1 MTKLSLAASVLLLL
15 ASLPLSPTRAEES
28 APGARKLDAPAFQTL
43 PLTSIRPTG
52 WLKRQLEIQAGGL
65 TGHLHEFW
73 PDIKESGWTGGKA
86 EGWERMPYWLDGAV
100 PLAYLLDDAPLK
112 DKVSQSIDYIL
123 RHQQADGWLGPAA
136 FEGPNK
142 LTRDPWP
149 VFVMLKVLVQYYE
162 ATGDKRVIP
171 AMTKFFHALD
181 KQLDS
186 RPLYEWNKLRWQD
199 CALSVLWLHD
209 RTGESW
215 LLALA
220 DKLQRQGYDWRAHL
234 AHLPCK
240 QKVAKWDHVSH
251 VVNNA
256 MGVKTPAISYRLTG
270 DAKDR
275 TLALRG
281 LELLD
286 QFHGQ
291 AVGVF
296 SGDECFA
303 GRMPS
308 QGTETCAVVEYMFSL
323 EMLLAAFGEPALA
336 DRLELIAF
344 NALPASCSED
354 MWTRQ
359 YVQQVNQP
367 VSRRAAKPIYTTN
380 GSDAN
385 LFGLETNFG
394 CCTANMHQG
403 WPKFATHLWMKN
415 ERGLAAVAYAP
426 SQVETTIA
434 GQKVRVDLATDY
446 PFRDRLD
453 FTVTVDQPVRFTIS
467 LRIPGWSKQPQLTF
481 AGENAVA
488 VPPGEFY
495 TIDREWKGKT
505 QFSLRLPM
513 PVSVERRFN
522 NAATIRRGPLVYSL
536 PVGEKWT
543 TLDGKP
549 PRVTYQVLPTTPW
562 NYALLI
568 DEKQPESSIR
578 FEDLPLGDIPFSA
591 ARPAVQASVK
601 GRLLPAWK
609 LERDAAA
616 PPPQSPVESDQP
628 LTELKLVPYG
638 AVKLRITEF
647 PTLVSE
653 AAGSAAS
660 RQ

>member
-1 MTKLSLAASVLLLL
+1 MTNLSLATASLLLVSL
-15 ASLPLSPTRAEES
+15 ALSPST
-28 APGARKLDAPAFQTL
+28 GADEPAVPAQRLANPTFQTL

-52 WLKRQLEIQAGGL
+52 WLKHQLEIQAGGL

-73 PDIKESGWTGGKA
+73 PDIRDSGWTGGRA

-112 DKVSQSIDYIL
+112 EKVSQSIDYIL
-123 RHQQADGWLGPAA
+123 RHQQEDGWLGPAA

-142 LTRDPWP
+142 LTRDPCP

-162 ATGDKRVIP
+162 ATGDKRVIT
-171 AMTKFFHALD
+171 AMTKYLHALD

-199 CALSVLWLHD
+199 CVLSVQWLHD
-209 RTGESW
+209 RTGEAW
-215 LLALA
+215 LLTLA
-220 DKLQRQGYDWRAHL
+220 NKMQRQGYDWL
-234 AHLPCK
+234 AHMADLPHK
-240 QKVAKWDHVSH
+240 QRVSKWDHASH

-256 MGVKTPAISYRLTG
+256 MGVKTPAISYRQTG

-275 TLALRG
+275 KLALRG

-286 QFHGQ
+286 QYHGQ
-291 AVGVF
+291 AVGIF
-296 SGDECFA
+296 SGDECLA

-323 EMLLAAFGEPALA
+323 ETLLAAFGEPALA

-359 YVQQVNQP
+359 YIQQANQP
-367 VSRRAAKPIYTTN
+367 ISKLAPKPIYTTN
-380 GSDAN
+380 GDRAN

-403 WPKFATHLWMKN
+403 WPKFATHLWMKTD
-415 ERGLAAVAYAP
+415 RGLAAVAYAP
-426 SQVETTIA
+426 SRVETTIA
-434 GQKVRVDLATDY
+434 GQEVRVDLATDY

-453 FTVTVDQPVRFTIS
+453 FTVTVDQPARFTIA
-467 LRIPGWSKQPQLTF
+467 LRIPAWSKQPQLTF
-481 AGENAVA
+481 AGEKPVA

-495 TIDREWKGKT
+495 TFDREWKGKT

-513 PVSVERRFN
+513 PVTVERRFN
-522 NAATIRRGPLVYSL
+522 DAVTIRRGPFVYSL

-549 PRVTYQVLPTTPW
+549 PRVTHQVLPTTPW

-568 DEKQPESSIR
+568 DEKQPEASIR
-578 FEDLPLGDIPFSA
+578 FEDLPIGDIPFSA
-591 ARPAVQASVK
+591 ARPAVQASVQGK
-601 GRLLPAWK
+601 LLPSWK

-628 LTELKLVPYG
+628 LIELKLIPYG
-638 AVKLRITEF
+638 AAKLRITEF
-647 PTLVSE
+647 PTL
-653 AAGSAAS
+653 AGGN
-660 RQ
+660 